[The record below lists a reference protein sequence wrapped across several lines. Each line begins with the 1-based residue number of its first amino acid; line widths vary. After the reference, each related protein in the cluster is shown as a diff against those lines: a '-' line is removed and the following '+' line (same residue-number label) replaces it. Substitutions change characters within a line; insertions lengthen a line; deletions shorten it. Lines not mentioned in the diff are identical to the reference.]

1 VKSFGNLQHSA
12 AKEVQKIVN
21 HLLRTPLVAFNFTL
35 PSSAHIISPAV
46 IPRRFARLLSLGTHF
61 IPTDAEFVKKC
72 VKQSLNQFDSRL
84 AWTEKF
90 GFKEDGMTYPLF
102 KMKRANHAPEPSS
115 SLASYLSHVNENLN
129 MALKETPFKRGSYFV
144 KEIEHFGSWA
154 LGRVIVKP
162 ADKNLGLAVMSIDF
176 YENLC
181 LDYLTKNCVCLMDS
195 EDMIVEFMH
204 HSIDKLL
211 NKHRQAIS
219 AEVWQSLFN
228 EEMQL
233 KHVASFYGLP
243 KLHKQPVS
251 LRPIVASH
259 SAPLSKLSLWLS
271 KVLSPCVSRLDSY
284 LRDSSDLSAILT
296 TTTFPKDCVFLT
308 FDVVSMY
315 PNMKRDL
322 AVQGIWTA
330 LQLGGYER
338 APSWAHFAVE
348 TAKMLFDH
356 GYSMFDGKVYK
367 QTSGIAMGTN
377 AAPDLANC
385 YLTPFE
391 NNFHSVKESILLYK
405 RFIDDG
411 MSIVN
416 SVDTAKAIIHT
427 LKQSGLD
434 FTFEISTESVHFLDL
449 EIFKSQLFAST
460 GLLSFRTYRKSM
472 NRFLYLP
479 AFSAHHPSTIRSWV
493 YAEVLRLRNTNLLD
507 SDFLDAFDFF
517 LNMLLKRGYDVNLIE
532 SSLNMLPEELWSPFV
547 KQKTFAGL
555 KPLVDNSGQV
565 FQNCPPLV
573 FRAPYAKDLF
583 VPYGSILYNGF
594 EDWADSISLGARS
607 ANPDPTAPT
616 KQAKKLVLANTQ
628 APSLAQR
635 LIRAKYLKTKSHD
648 DVLTS
653 FQFSEETSENQ
664 ILSKKAK
671 KAKKP
676 IYEHRNMSWEPFG
689 QVSGEKVENLFEKQ
703 N

>member
-1 VKSFGNLQHSA
+1 MKSFGNLQHSA

-21 HLLRTPLVAFNFTL
+21 HLLRTPLVAFNFIL
-35 PSSAHIISPAV
+35 PSSAHIISPAIV
-46 IPRRFARLLSLGTHF
+46 PRRFARLLSLGTHF

-84 AWTEKF
+84 TWTEKF

-115 SLASYLSHVNENLN
+115 TLASYLSSVKENLTMVLHN
-129 MALKETPFKRGSYFV
+129 TPFKRGSYFV
-144 KEIEHFGSWA
+144 KEIEQFASWA
-154 LGRVIVKP
+154 SGRVIVKP
-162 ADKNLGLAVMSIDF
+162 ADKNLGLTVMSVDF

-181 LDYLTKNCVCLMDS
+181 LDYLEKNCICLLDS
-195 EDMIVEFMH
+195 ENMVVDFMH
-204 HSIDKLL
+204 HSTGKLL
-211 NKHRQAIS
+211 NKHRS
-219 AEVWQSLFN
+219 AVSGEVWQSLYF

-243 KLHKQPVS
+243 KLHKQPIS

-284 LRDSSDLSAILT
+284 LRDSSDLSTILT

-315 PNMKRDL
+315 PNMNRDK
-322 AVQGIWTA
+322 AVQGVWTA
-330 LQLGGYER
+330 LQLGGYDK
-338 APSWAHFAVE
+338 APNWAHFAVDI
-348 TAKMLFDH
+348 TKMLFDH

-385 YLTPFE
+385 YLTPYE
-391 NNFHSVKESILLYK
+391 IDFHQVQESIMLYK

-434 FTFEISTESVHFLDL
+434 FTFDISTESVHFLDL
-449 EIFKSQLFAST
+449 EIFKGPLFANT
-460 GLLSFRTYRKSM
+460 GLLSFRTYRKTM

-517 LNMLLKRGYDVNLIE
+517 LDMLIKRGYDINLIE

-547 KQKTFAGL
+547 KRKTFAGP
-555 KPLVDNSGQV
+555 KPLVDNSGQIYKE
-565 FQNCPPLV
+565 CPPLV

-583 VPYGSILYNGF
+583 VPYGSILHDGF
-594 EDWADSISLGARS
+594 EDWADSVSPGAKL
-607 ANPDPTAPT
+607 ANPDPTAP
-616 KQAKKLVLANTQ
+616 AKLANKLILANTQ

-635 LIRAKYLKTKSHD
+635 LIRAKYLK
-648 DVLTS
+648 
-653 FQFSEETSENQ
+653 
-664 ILSKKAK
+664 
-671 KAKKP
+671 KP
-676 IYEHRNMSWEPFG
+676 IEKLQNRSDTNFG
-689 QVSGEKVENLFEKQ
+689 QVFGQKVENSFEKQ